1 MYYNPVFL
9 RGFASKP
16 EQRGENDNDKYIVL
30 IKSALKCCFVMKQV
44 YLTYDHTWPLTSVR
58 RAKCFIHF
66 FLTYSHDLVSGYCAY
81 LACHWRTLLLVNC
94 YVLSGGMSGG
104 IFSFH
109 HHFHYWSRSLNLK
122 THTSLTFQFFDLNVL
137 FITFT

>member
-1 MYYNPVFL
+1 MLLCHETGLPN
-9 RGFASKP
+9 
-16 EQRGENDNDKYIVL
+16 L
-30 IKSALKCCFVMKQV
+30 IPHLVSDLCEEGKMF
-44 YLTYDHTWPLTSVR
+44 HT
-58 RAKCFIHF
+58 FF

-81 LACHWRTLLLVNC
+81 LACHWRTLLFVNC

-122 THTSLTFQFFDLNVL
+122 THTSLAFQFFDLNVL